1 MTSDLF
7 NNPSPTWREQ
17 AEIAEKIAQARKKE
31 EKHQLVSLLCAS
43 LARMTEKPKH
53 RRPL

>member
-1 MTSDLF
+1 MKCDLF
-7 NNPSPTWREQ
+7 SEPSPKWREQ
-17 AEIAEKIAQARKKE
+17 SEIAGKIAQTRKKT

>member
-1 MTSDLF
+1 VKRDLF
-7 NNPSPTWREQ
+7 NALSPTWREQ
-17 AEIAEKIAQARKKE
+17 LAIAEKIAQAHKKT

-43 LARMTEKPKH
+43 LARMTEKPKY

>member
-1 MTSDLF
+1 LKRDLF
-7 NNPSPTWREQ
+7 NIPSPTWRDQTEL
-17 AEIAEKIAQARKKE
+17 ASKIAQARKT
-31 EKHQLVSLLCAS
+31 EKLQLVSLLCAS

>member
-1 MTSDLF
+1 MSPDLF
-7 NNPSPTWREQ
+7 NHPPPAWLEQ
-17 AEIAEKIAQARKKE
+17 SELARKIAQARKKA
-31 EKHQLVSLLCAS
+31 EKHQLVSLLCTS

>member
-1 MTSDLF
+1 MKHDLF
-7 NNPSPTWREQ
+7 NVPSPTWREQ
-17 AEIAEKIAQARKKE
+17 SELAEKIAQASRKA